1 MIQNLSRTLRLNNI
15 AVRVEIP
22 FSMTQEA
29 KAAVKA
35 LIPDNVNFPKGLSM
49 KMFSRGSTL
58 VIELAGK
65 NVPTGT
71 MISTLDELLEL
82 ISVAKKVMAANA

>member
-1 MIQNLSRTLRLNNI
+1 MIRNLPWEHFNI
-15 AVRVEIP
+15 AVGVKIP
-22 FSMTQEA
+22 FSSSVEA

-58 VIELAGK
+58 AIELTGK
-65 NVPTGT
+65 KIPAAT
-71 MISTLDELLEL
+71 ILSTLDEILEH
-82 ISVAKKVMAANA
+82 ISVTKKVMAG